1 MASQP
6 ISLMIETVADQAPQ
20 ALIAAPAFL
29 PDAYRLPGGMVRR
42 SIAAIDPRV
51 VFIEVTNRCN
61 LLCET

>member
-20 ALIAAPAFL
+20 ALIAEPAFL

-51 VFIEVTNRCN
+51 VTNRCN
-61 LLCET
+61 LLC